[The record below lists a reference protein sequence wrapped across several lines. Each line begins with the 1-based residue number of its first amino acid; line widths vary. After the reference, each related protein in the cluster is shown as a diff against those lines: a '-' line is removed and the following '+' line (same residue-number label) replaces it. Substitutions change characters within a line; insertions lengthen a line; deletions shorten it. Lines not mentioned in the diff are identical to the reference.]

1 MKAIIIIS
9 KPSESFL
16 SCCYR
21 PLSLLTPA
29 KTEQESRFST
39 RAEEHEEEEE
49 EEVENEEEKTKNSK
63 ANRKFWQHP
72 LQELCEAA
80 ERIECGFCFT

>member
-1 MKAIIIIS
+1 MKAIIIIC

-39 RAEEHEEEEE
+39 RAEEPEEEE
-49 EEVENEEEKTKNSK
+49 EEVEDEEEKPKKPK

-72 LQELCEAA
+72 LQELCEAE